1 MRHFTVDKY
10 ILGVGGLT
18 LEAGITD
25 YMVEESNLRR
35 HILAHSQT
43 TIALADHSKFGVV
56 AMNRICPI
64 PALGTVVTDKGTD
77 KLMLAR
83 IREAGVRVLVAEA

>member
-1 MRHFTVDKY
+1 
-10 ILGVGGLT
+10 
-18 LEAGITD
+18 
-25 YMVEESNLRR
+25 
-35 HILAHSQT
+35 
-43 TIALADHSKFGVV
+43 
-56 AMNRICPI
+56 MNRICPI